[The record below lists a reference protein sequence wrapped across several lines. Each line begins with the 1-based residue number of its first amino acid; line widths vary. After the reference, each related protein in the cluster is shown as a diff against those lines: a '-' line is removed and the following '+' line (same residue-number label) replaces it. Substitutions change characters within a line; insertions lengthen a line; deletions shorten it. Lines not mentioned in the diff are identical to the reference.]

1 MKKQL
6 LADVLQNRCS
16 YKFRIFH
23 RKTPVKESVLDRF
36 GSPQACNFT
45 EKRLY
50 HRCFPVKFV
59 KFLRTAFLTEHLWW
73 LILIITLSVRKL
85 LQWLPFTLLFFCQ
98 PVNRNQV
105 FSTFKHVH
113 ELRHMNKLTGLCVT
127 NDVKA
132 EVL

>member
-23 RKTPVKESVLDRF
+23 RKTPVMESLLDRF
-36 GSPQACNFT
+36 GGPQACNFT

-73 LILIITLSVRKL
+73 LILTILSL
-85 LQWLPFTLLFFCQ
+85 WGNYCNGCHSLCCFFCQ

-113 ELRHMNKLTGLCVT
+113 ELRHVNKLTGLYVI
-127 NDVKA
+127 NDVKT